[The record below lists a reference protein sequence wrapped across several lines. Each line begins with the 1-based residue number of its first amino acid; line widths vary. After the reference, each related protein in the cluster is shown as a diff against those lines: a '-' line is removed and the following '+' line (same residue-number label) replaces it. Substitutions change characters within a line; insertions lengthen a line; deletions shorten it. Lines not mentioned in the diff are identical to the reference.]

1 VRKLHTP
8 TKVTPMQRAL
18 AIIFLVPLVVLAR
31 FAPTAHA
38 TQGAQPPAPYRLER
52 EGPVA
57 ELSCER
63 NFTTD
68 RFGRKITFYLYIPE
82 AAKATP
88 LPLVVYVQGSGQR
101 SVFGTHPKT
110 GKPVSVSGH
119 ATIPQVLKG
128 RAVTLV
134 VEKPTIEFLDPGLS
148 DPARLDAYAKE
159 HTPERWAEAIGAA
172 IRATQE
178 SSAVKR
184 GQVLVVG
191 HSEGGQVAC
200 RVARDLPGIVT
211 HVACASGGGPTFL
224 YDILSLARSGAY
236 FGEVSDKPEERV
248 EYVLEEW
255 RKIQADPTNTEKK
268 FFGHSYR
275 YWAAFLP
282 SSPMELL
289 DGVDAKVYIAQ
300 GTTDRAV
307 DPATADMLYAHLL
320 AQGKHPVYDRV
331 EGADHSF
338 QFDGDQP
345 RDGWTPLYGR
355 IVDWFLKP

>member
-1 VRKLHTP
+1 MAAP
-8 TKVTPMQRAL
+8 RAE
-18 AIIFLVPLVVLAR
+18 
-31 FAPTAHA
+31 TAA
-38 TQGAQPPAPYRLER
+38 APYRLER

-57 ELSCER
+57 GLPCER
-63 NFTTD
+63 HSTTD
-68 RFGRKITFYLYIPE
+68 RFGRRITFYLYIPE

-88 LPLVVYVQGSGQR
+88 LPLVVYVQGSGRR
-101 SVFGTHPKT
+101 SVFRMHPES

-119 ATIPQVLKG
+119 ATIPQVLEG

-134 VEKPTIEFLDPGLS
+134 VEKPTIEFLDPTLTDSVRLS
-148 DPARLDAYAKE
+148 AYAKE

-178 SSAVKR
+178 SSAVQR

-200 RVARDLPGIVT
+200 RVAKDLPGIVT

-248 EYVLEEW
+248 QYVLEEW
-255 RKIQADPTNTEKK
+255 RKIQADPTNTGKE

-275 YWAAFLP
+275 YWAEFLP

-300 GTTDRAV
+300 GTEDNAV
-307 DPATADMLYAHLL
+307 DPVSADLLYAHLL
-320 AQGKHPVYDRV
+320 AQGKQPVYDRV
-331 EGADHSF
+331 DGADHSF
-338 QFDGDQP
+338 QFDTDP
-345 RDGWTPLYGR
+345 PKDGWTPLYGR
-355 IVDWFLKP
+355 IVEWFLKP